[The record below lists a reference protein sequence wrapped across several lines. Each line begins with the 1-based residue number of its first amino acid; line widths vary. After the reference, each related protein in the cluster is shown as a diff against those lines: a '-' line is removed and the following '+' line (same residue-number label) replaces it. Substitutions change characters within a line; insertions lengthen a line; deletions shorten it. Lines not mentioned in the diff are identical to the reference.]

1 MSSDKMVPVLNGSRA
16 VGILAGGQVYIPLPT
31 NSEEAE
37 ALRGNL
43 NSQFR
48 AVLAVDRIHALAVA
62 LNAPRHVLHDPIAER
77 EALEEEREQIRHE
90 REIAELRR
98 RKATA
103 EAKIE
108 TTKVE
113 QALEAL
119 EEFKERKFEQGRAG
133 FDKRRA
139 DIRAAEAEAKL
150 KEALAR
156 DEGEPEVIQPECK
169 PDVRAPDLAQHFARL
184 VDDLDEQIAEA
195 ESKGHP
201 TEDMR
206 AQQKLLNELMRK
218 ELLKGSRP

>member
-1 MSSDKMVPVLNGSRA
+1 MSDKLPIAAGSRA
-16 VGILAGGQVYIPLPT
+16 VGIRIGNEIYAPILPSDGFT
-31 NSEEAE
+31 A
-37 ALRGNL
+37 A
-43 NSQFR
+43 
-48 AVLAVDRIHALAVA
+48 ALARSLHAHQGAIIEMDRLHAGAAALEARRYVA
-62 LNAPRHVLHDPIAER
+62 YDPAAER
-77 EALEEEREQIRHE
+77 DARDEAGKELRHDREM
-90 REIAELRR
+90 AELRR

-108 TTKVE
+108 ATRVE

-119 EEFKERKFEQGRAG
+119 EKFKERKFEQGDAN
-133 FDKRRA
+133 FDKRKA

-156 DEGEPEVIQPECK
+156 DEREPDIIQPENK
-169 PDVRAPDLAQHFARL
+169 PNVRTPDLAQHFARL

-195 ESKGHP
+195 ESKGQP

-218 ELLKGSRP
+218 ELLKGSQP

>member
-1 MSSDKMVPVLNGSRA
+1 MSGKLPITAGSRA
-16 VGILAGGQVYIPLPT
+16 VGIRIGDVIYAPALP
-31 NSEEAE
+31 SD
-37 ALRGNL
+37 GNT
-43 NSQFR
+43 
-48 AVLAVDRIHALAVA
+48 AAALARSLHAHHGAIVEMDRLYAGATALEARRYVA
-62 LNAPRHVLHDPIAER
+62 YDLPAER
-77 EALEEEREQIRHE
+77 DARNEADKELRHD
-90 REIAELRR
+90 REISELRR

-108 TTKVE
+108 ARKVE

-133 FDKRRA
+133 FDKRKA

-150 KEALAR
+150 KETLAR
-156 DEGEPEVIQPECK
+156 DEGEPEIIQPELRPGTK
-169 PDVRAPDLAQHFARL
+169 GPDLAQHFARL

-195 ESKGHP
+195 ESKGQA

-206 AQQKLLNELMRK
+206 AQQKVLNELMRK

>member
-1 MSSDKMVPVLNGSRA
+1 MSGKLPIEANSRV
-16 VGILAGGQVYIPLPT
+16 VGIRIGNEVYAPALPSNGDTAAALARSLHAHHGAIVEMDRLHAGAAAFEARRYVAYDPT
-31 NSEEAE
+31 AERDAREEADKQ
-37 ALRGNL
+37 LK
-43 NSQFR
+43 
-48 AVLAVDRIHALAVA
+48 
-62 LNAPRHVLHDPIAER
+62 HD
-77 EALEEEREQIRHE
+77 

-108 TTKVE
+108 ATKVE

-133 FDKRRA
+133 FDKRKA
-139 DIRAAEAEAKL
+139 DIRAAEAEARL

-156 DEGEPEVIQPECK
+156 DEGEPELIQPERK

-195 ESKGHP
+195 ELKGRP